1 MYEVGQI
8 LYTIIEDKQIVVPVK
23 VIEQVTIKTLDGEET
38 NYKLLLPNNKLQ
50 KVDMSKFKNVF
61 KDISVIENKLVEK
74 AKSAIDQMLIDAITL
89 EEKFF
94 ASKEKEV
101 KTSNEETQTC
111 NNEINSV
118 KIDLGDGVIANIDK
132 NNIDQILDQEELQ
145 KKTWIIF

>member
-94 ASKEKEV
+94 DSKEKEV

-145 KKTWIIF
+145 KKT

>member
-74 AKSAIDQMLIDAITL
+74 AKNAIDQMLIDAITL

-94 ASKEKEV
+94 TSKEKEV

-145 KKTWIIF
+145 KKT

>member
-145 KKTWIIF
+145 KKT